1 MAERAFSLHSPSS
14 AVAAVYVILMF
25 CCEYVANAILRE
37 GDLVT
42 FGHMQGEHL
51 PPGTW
56 QRQPDSDFQYIV
68 SISDITFVQFVL
80 QGCSL
85 KSISGGYLIFS
96 QTEPKYREH

>member
-1 MAERAFSLHSPSS
+1 MLLGLVAERAFNLHSPSS
-14 AVAAVYVILMF
+14 AVATVSVIAMF
-25 CCEYVANAILRE
+25 SCESVANAVLHE

-68 SISDITFVQFVL
+68 SIGNLNSCAVCIVGL
-80 QGCSL
+80 
-85 KSISGGYLIFS
+85 
-96 QTEPKYREH
+96 